1 MHMGLKDK
9 VAIVA
14 ASSEGIGR
22 AAAEGLAAEGAKLA
36 LCSRDDEKL
45 ARAAAVVRDKYDV
58 EVFAQTVD
66 VRSSEAVS
74 AFVQAVSAKFGR
86 IDVCVTNSGGP
97 PAKPFLTLSDDEWKN
112 GVDLCL
118 MSHVY
123 FCRAVIPLM
132 QQQHGGGSIIMISS
146 LVVKQPEAAL
156 VLSSAIRP
164 AIPGLVKTLAQEFG
178 ADNIRVNNVGPGYTM
193 TARQEELAQSRAA
206 ASGRT
211 PDEIRASWSQ
221 DVPLARTAQPQE
233 IADAV
238 VWLASDRSSYVT
250 GQTLIVD
257 GGKVRGL

>member
-36 LCSRDDEKL
+36 LCSRDHEKL
-45 ARAAAVVRDKYDV
+45 SRTADIIRAKYEV
-58 EVFAQTVD
+58 EVFSQTVD
-66 VRSSEAVS
+66 VRSSDDVS
-74 AFVQAVSAKFGR
+74 TFVQAAHAKFGR
-86 IDVCVTNSGGP
+86 VDVCVTNSGGP
-97 PAKPFLTLSDDEWKN
+97 PAKPFLALSDDEWKN

-123 FCRAVIPLM
+123 FCRAVIPFM
-132 QQQHGGGSIIMISS
+132 QTQNGGSIIMISS

-178 ADNIRVNNVGPGYTM
+178 ADNIRVNNVGPGYTI

-206 ASGRT
+206 ASGKT

-221 DVPLARTAQPQE
+221 DVPLARNAQPQE
-233 IADAV
+233 IADAI
-238 VWLASDRSSYVT
+238 VWLAGDRSSYVT